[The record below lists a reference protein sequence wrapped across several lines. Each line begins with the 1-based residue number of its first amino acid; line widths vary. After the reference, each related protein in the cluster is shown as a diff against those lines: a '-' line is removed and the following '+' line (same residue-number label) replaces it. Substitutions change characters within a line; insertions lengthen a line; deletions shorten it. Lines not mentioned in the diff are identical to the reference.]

1 MRRQGRG
8 PGCRSG
14 GWGRGRGAGPG
25 RHSGGED
32 KDVRA
37 RLLRNTQAGP
47 APRAWVVGSSSSAE
61 SCPWRTEPERSRA
74 PPLPAGHTQG
84 AGPAR
89 AGASRHPE
97 PSLLSALCGQETRA
111 QRGQAACPRG
121 HSGSAEAPAP
131 GAALH
136 PARACAGPARA
147 AGGPDSSCPHPPPAR
162 RTATVSSTR
171 ERPFGLLLR
180 EIFTREWEEIAPLS
194 CPETNPLKAKA
205 ARCMGGK
212 ALESPVCAQ
221 SSQLTR
227 LHLILQ
233 FSFLSLKCSH
243 TKK

>member
-37 RLLRNTQAGP
+37 RLLQNTQAGP

-61 SCPWRTEPERSRA
+61 SCPWRTGAREEP
-74 PPLPAGHTQG
+74 
-84 AGPAR
+84 GPAPAC
-89 AGASRHPE
+89 AGASRSPE
-97 PSLLSALCGQETRA
+97 PGLLSALCGQETRA

-131 GAALH
+131 GVALH

-147 AGGPDSSCPHPPPAR
+147 AGVRTAAVPTRHPAR

-180 EIFTREWEEIAPLS
+180 EIFTRERMGRNRTPFLPRNEP
-194 CPETNPLKAKA
+194 PEGQGRSVRGGRGARELRAK
-205 ARCMGGK
+205 R
-212 ALESPVCAQ
+212 PVCAR

-227 LHLILQ
+227 LHLL
-233 FSFLSLKCSH
+233 L
-243 TKK
+243 